1 MERKVRSGDRS
12 HKLQDRR
19 ELVTLHGNVPS
30 RSLSFLF
37 WNVEGLDVWVES
49 SGKAGHRGPR
59 CPQQGRGGGW
69 RSPAP
74 VTRGSSA
81 QTRCTNTPKLCIIP
95 PEVLVGREGQAW
107 SLSRCSRTGD
117 LERTTAWWRHS
128 TGQTAWCKDVESVRP
143 RSFSSQTHSWTT
155 WPCAREGPRVCP
167 LTSGLWVEVTAHESP
182 ARGPSSAIPPSG
194 LGPGILREQ
203 AGRPRERSCHLGY
216 GWNLPPWPACEW
228 EWNLSEA
235 SKTWGCL
242 LQQLPTD

>member
-1 MERKVRSGDRS
+1 MERKVRSGERS

-59 CPQQGRGGGW
+59 RPQQGRGGGW

-128 TGQTAWCKDVESVRP
+128 TGQLPGARMRSPSDHVLFLP
-143 RSFSSQTHSWTT
+143 RHTV
-155 WPCAREGPRVCP
+155 GPR
-167 LTSGLWVEVTAHESP
+167 
-182 ARGPSSAIPPSG
+182 GPV
-194 LGPGILREQ
+194 LGRDPVFVL
-203 AGRPRERSCHLGY
+203 
-216 GWNLPPWPACEW
+216 
-228 EWNLSEA
+228 
-235 SKTWGCL
+235 
-242 LQQLPTD
+242 